1 MIDISK
7 LAAETFV
14 VPGRSCGTCTMCCKL
29 FDIPEIPTTSGNWC
43 RHCAPGKGC
52 RIYDARPETCRRFF
66 CGWMVSPGLGPE
78 WKPDRCKVIMQLLAV
93 EDTFWVNAYVD
104 EKYPTAWQRP
114 DIYNRLKQ
122 IAAANPAVGET
133 VKVVV
138 TVHIG
143 RRRIVMLPERDVDAG
158 IVAAEED
165 LAVTARDGRVNV
177 QKVKRVRGVEAA
189 DAAASRPI
197 G

>member
-1 MIDISK
+1 MIDVSK
-7 LAAETFV
+7 LAAETSV

-29 FDIPEIPTTSGNWC
+29 FDIPEIPATAGKWC

-52 RIYDARPETCRRFF
+52 RIYDARPETCRKFF

-93 EDTFWVNAYVD
+93 EETFWINAYVD
-104 EKYPTAWQRP
+104 EKYPTAWQRS

-122 IAAANPAVGET
+122 IAAANPATGET

-138 TVHIG
+138 TIHIG
-143 RRRIVMLPERDVDAG
+143 RRRIVMLPDRDMDIG
-158 IVAAEED
+158 IVGADED
-165 LAVTARDGRVNV
+165 LTVTARDGRVNV
-177 QKVKRVRGVEAA
+177 QKIKRARGIEPANPAA
-189 DAAASRPI
+189 NHPI
-197 G
+197 

>member
-52 RIYDARPETCRRFF
+52 RIYDARPETCRNFH

-78 WKPDRCKVIMQLLAV
+78 WKPDRAKLIVQLHAAG
-93 EDTFWVNAYVD
+93 DGTFRLTAYVD
-104 EKYPTAWQRP
+104 EGFPTAWRRP
-114 DIYNRLKQ
+114 DIYAKLKE
-122 IAAANPAVGET
+122 IATSGSPANPTGT
-133 VKVVV
+133 KVVV
-138 TVHIG
+138 RVKIG
-143 RRRIVMLPERDVDAG
+143 RRHIIILPDRD
-158 IVAAEED
+158 ED
-165 LAVTARDGRVNV
+165 VGALADDEDVNVTARGGLINV
-177 QKVKRVRGVEAA
+177 EKVKR
-189 DAAASRPI
+189 
-197 G
+197 